1 MTAEEIELPRSQSGG
16 CRVAERLLRRSKREP
31 LPIVPQRH
39 EEDFAPKLAL
49 WRRSPG
55 QRKIQCVVTIQDVA
69 KAAGVSPMTVSH
81 VINEHRHVKES
92 TRAKVLA
99 AMNDLGYRVNV
110 AARNLRTG
118 RTDTIGLAVPEVD
131 RPYWGQLGA
140 AIIAAA
146 ERHGLRVVIEQT
158 GRQRDNELNALTM
171 SRNRLY
177 DGLILSTVGLGAAD
191 GERLKVGYPVVI
203 LGERIFDG
211 PVDHVAMPNVEAA
224 RAATAHLIE
233 RGCRRIAITEDSVT
247 GEVGVSS
254 LRLQGYL
261 QALRAAKIPFSSD
274 LVMDLDL
281 FTMEAGADAVRGL
294 AARGVE
300 FDGVFCVTDTIAIGV
315 LRGLADLGLDVPGRV
330 KVIGF
335 DNVAEAAFTVPSLS
349 SVDPDL
355 EAIANKAVDLLV
367 GKISGTVPV
376 GAHEEFVSGYSIVA
390 RESSAA

>member
-1 MTAEEIELPRSQSGG
+1 
-16 CRVAERLLRRSKREP
+16 
-31 LPIVPQRH
+31 
-39 EEDFAPKLAL
+39 
-49 WRRSPG
+49 
-55 QRKIQCVVTIQDVA
+55 VVTIQDVA

-99 AMNDLGYRVNV
+99 TMNDLGYRVNV

-158 GRQRDNELNALTM
+158 GRQRDNELNALSM

-191 GERLKVGYPVVI
+191 GERLKVDYPVVI

-261 QALRAAKIPFSSD
+261 QALRAAGIPFSPD

-349 SVDPDL
+349 SVDPHL
-355 EAIANKAVDLLV
+355 EAIAKKAVDLLV
-367 GKISGTVPV
+367 GKISGRVADD
-376 GAHEEFVSGYSIVA
+376 AHEEFVTGYSIVA
-390 RESSAA
+390 RESTAA